1 MKHLAPLL
9 LLSLALAAPAQ
20 ADPFQ
25 ASQNTLNAV
34 QLADAYSISR
44 MTWKGDAAY
53 DQSAPA
59 CAKTAIREFACQG
72 VAIVAIRM
80 LEKPSK
86 GTTIANY
93 IAAAA
98 YTWYIHR
105 AVGATILSVKF

>member
-1 MKHLAPLL
+1 MKQFALAV
-9 LLSLALAAPAQ
+9 ALAARLSAPAL

-34 QLADAYSISR
+34 QLADALSISK

-53 DQSAPA
+53 DQTAPA

-72 VAIVAIRM
+72 IAIVAIRM

-93 IAAAA
+93 VAAVA
-98 YTWYIHR
+98 YSWYIHK
-105 AVGATILSVKF
+105 AVNATILSVRF